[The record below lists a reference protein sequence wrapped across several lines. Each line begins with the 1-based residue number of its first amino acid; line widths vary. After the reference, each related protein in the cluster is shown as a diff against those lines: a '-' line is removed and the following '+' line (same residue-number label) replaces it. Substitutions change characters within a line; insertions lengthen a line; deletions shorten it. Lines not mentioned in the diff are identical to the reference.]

1 MEEDAAGIAQG
12 VESVEGQRRVASHR
26 VRVGDFVKVVA
37 DVRLVCSQLVV
48 RILEAPLES
57 GFG

>member
-1 MEEDAAGIAQG
+1 MKEDTAGIAQG
-12 VESVEGQRRVASHR
+12 VESVEGQRRVASR
-26 VRVGDFVKVVA
+26 WVRVGDFVEVVA